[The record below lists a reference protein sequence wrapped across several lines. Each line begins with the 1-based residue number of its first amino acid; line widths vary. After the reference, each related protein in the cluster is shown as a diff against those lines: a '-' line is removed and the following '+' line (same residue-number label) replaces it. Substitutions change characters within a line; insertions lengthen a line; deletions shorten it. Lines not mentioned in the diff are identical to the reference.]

1 MKKRFNR
8 ERLYSIMVI
17 FVAIVLPILI
27 SCGLI
32 ATEIYVWV
40 TYGNLPVS
48 DIPTWAL
55 IFMFGRR

>member
-1 MKKRFNR
+1 MRKRFDW
-8 ERLYSIMVI
+8 EKLYSIMVI
-17 FVAIVLPILI
+17 FVVIVLPILI
-27 SCGLI
+27 LCGFI
-32 ATEIYVWV
+32 ATEIYVCV

>member
-1 MKKRFNR
+1 
-8 ERLYSIMVI
+8 MVI